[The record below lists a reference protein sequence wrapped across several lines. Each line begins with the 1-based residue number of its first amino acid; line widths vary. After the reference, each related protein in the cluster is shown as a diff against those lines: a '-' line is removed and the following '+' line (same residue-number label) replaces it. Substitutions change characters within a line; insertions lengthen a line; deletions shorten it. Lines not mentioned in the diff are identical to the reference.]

1 MTSPF
6 NAFHVRTYTASS
18 DKITYI
24 AASQAVTQTRIF
36 NKNTGVTRR
45 KEILPIL
52 TASKKQKFSEI
63 RHVNAASNKIAN

>member
-1 MTSPF
+1 MTLPF

-45 KEILPIL
+45 KE
-52 TASKKQKFSEI
+52 K
-63 RHVNAASNKIAN
+63 